1 MKVILIMKEDI
12 VQYPPI
18 LSMIN
23 VLIKL
28 QKKVVFIGPYSDKQQ
43 KNKLKEKGVVF
54 YDKISLNVKSKP
66 IHKIIEQLRFR
77 HYVKSVLTSIYE
89 QDDEICIINE
99 DTVCLL
105 WKVICMYKYL
115 IYFLET
121 PGYNVRLKYRIYTP
135 SFKLI
140 NACRGAHKIICCEYN
155 RAHIIKGLFQLDEL
169 PIILPNKF
177 FEIESQL
184 DDRNIPDDIQL
195 ILDEV
200 KSRAVGKKI
209 ILYQGVFNSGER
221 RLEEFILAVNSLPDE
236 YVLLAMGRG
245 NAMFELLKEK
255 YSSDRI
261 IFIDFINPPFHLG
274 ITSLAH
280 IGILSYF
287 PVNKSFIQILNP
299 LYCAPNKI
307 FEYSKYGLPMISN
320 DVPAL
325 KSTFKEF
332 NCGEIVEYPI
342 SISGIA
348 QKILTI
354 SSNYEMYTKGALNY
368 YKSVD
373 VEKIIASIFNVG

>member
-12 VQYPPI
+12 VQYPPV

-177 FEIESQL
+177 FKIESQL

-200 KSRAVGKKI
+200 KSRTVGKKI

-221 RLEEFILAVNSLPDE
+221 RLEEFILAVNSLPEE

>member
-177 FEIESQL
+177 FKIESQL

-200 KSRAVGKKI
+200 KSRTVGKKI

>member
-177 FEIESQL
+177 FKLESQL

-200 KSRAVGKKI
+200 KSRTVGKKI

-342 SISGIA
+342 SISDIA

>member
-105 WKVICMYKYL
+105 WEVICMYKYL

-177 FEIESQL
+177 FKIESQL

-200 KSRAVGKKI
+200 KSRTVGKKI

>member
-135 SFKLI
+135 AFKLI